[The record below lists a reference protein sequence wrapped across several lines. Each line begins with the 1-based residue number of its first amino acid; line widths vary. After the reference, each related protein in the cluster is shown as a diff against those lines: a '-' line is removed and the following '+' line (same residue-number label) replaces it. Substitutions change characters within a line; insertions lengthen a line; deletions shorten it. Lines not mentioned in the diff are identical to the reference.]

1 MTINLDRSI
10 FNVFC
15 QYTSGVEAVTDPS
28 LTRDEMISD
37 ILHGQ
42 SGFTDVVAVIEFN
55 AVEGWSRNITA
66 DVMAEVEA
74 LREPSGEY
82 SFLTGQNAIEARW
95 DHERELRAEEM

>member
-15 QYTSGVEAVTDPS
+15 QYTAGIEAVTDPAT
-28 LTRDEMISD
+28 TRAEVIDN

-55 AVEGWSRNITA
+55 AAERWSRNITA

-74 LREPSGEY
+74 LREPSNEY
-82 SFLTGQNAIEARW
+82 NHLAGQNAIEARW
-95 DHERELRAEEM
+95 DHERELRAEAM